1 MEKNKISERIWFS
14 ALCLLIAGNAL
25 IWAGVFRNIH
35 ETKHADQMTD
45 HYEDLIVDMDDANK
59 RTLVTHLYTMDA
71 FLDETAGYFENDS
84 FPGGVTAMIS
94 FDGDG
99 MGKKNDEFGQ
109 AATDKLIVGFADT
122 VKEHFP
128 DSDVNIVS
136 NVGEKSDEFYML
148 LLGRDSEEEV
158 VKEIEDFQED
168 IRKIV
173 VKADDGRDVTGT
185 VSIGIAFKEPGQTF
199 ESLFEEADQA
209 AYEAKEA
216 GKDCYRVSD

>member
-1 MEKNKISERIWFS
+1 MEDKRVSARIWCV

-25 IWAGVFRNIH
+25 LWSGVHRNIH
-35 ETKHADQMTD
+35 ETHHADSLSD
-45 HYEDLIVDMDDANK
+45 HYEDLIVDMDDANR

-71 FLDETAGYFENDS
+71 FLDTTTVLFENDS
-84 FPGGVTAMIS
+84 FPEGVIAMVS

-99 MGKKNDEFGQ
+99 MGKKNEEYGQ
-109 AATDKLIVGFADT
+109 ESVNRLIVGFADV
-122 VKEHFP
+122 VKKHFP
-128 DSDVNIVS
+128 DSDINIVS

-148 LLGRDSEEEV
+148 LLGRESEEQV
-158 VKEIEDFQED
+158 IREIEEFQED
-168 IRKIV
+168 IRNV
-173 VKADDGRDVTGT
+173 HVTADDGRDVTGT
-185 VSIGIAFKEPGQTF
+185 ISIGIAFREPGQTF